1 LFLKRDLTARE
12 PKLGSLAAIHA
23 AVLLFG
29 ISGLFGKFLTV
40 SPLVIVFG
48 RTVFAALALA
58 PILLKSGIT
67 PFRADRHRLVIYM
80 FQGALLALH
89 WCTFFLSIQISTVAL
104 GLLTFSSFPLFVTLL
119 EPLFFKERLRPFD
132 MVIALLVFAGLVLVL
147 PSFDFS
153 QKPVQGALWGTF
165 SGFTFALL
173 AIFNKKNLA
182 FDSPMGVAFH
192 QNAFAALSLVPILLV
207 VPPGIPTPKE
217 ILLLAGLGT
226 ICTALSHTLFIS
238 SLKQLRATTVSIITA
253 LEPLYGI
260 LLAALLLNEMPTIRT
275 LAGGA
280 IILTATTLA
289 TRSHKKKR

>member
-1 LFLKRDLTARE
+1 MDAGESKH
-12 PKLGSLAAIHA
+12 GSLAAIHT
-23 AVLLFG
+23 AVVLFG
-29 ISGLFGKFLTV
+29 FSGLFGKFLLC
-40 SPLVIVFG
+40 SPLIIVFG
-48 RTVFAALALA
+48 RTVFASLALA
-58 PILLKSGIT
+58 PLLLRSGIT
-67 PFRADRHRLVIYM
+67 PFRTDRHRLLIYM
-80 FQGALLALH
+80 LQGALLALH

-119 EPLFFKERLRPFD
+119 EPLFFKERLKPSD
-132 MVIALLVFAGLVLVL
+132 MGIALLVFAGLVLVL

-182 FDSPMGVAFH
+182 FDAPMSVAFH
-192 QNAFAALSLVPILLV
+192 QNGFAALSLVPVLLV
-207 VPPGIPTPKE
+207 TTPGVPTPE
-217 ILLLAGLGT
+217 EVLLLAGLG
-226 ICTALSHTLFIS
+226 IVCTALSHTLFIS

-260 LLAALLLNEMPTIRT
+260 LLAALLLNEMPTLRT

-280 IILTATTLA
+280 IIITATTLA
-289 TRSHKKKR
+289 TRAHKKNH

>member
-1 LFLKRDLTARE
+1 MKSDIPAARE
-12 PKLGSLAAIHA
+12 PKLGSLAAIHT

-29 ISGLFGKFLTV
+29 LSGLFGKFLTV

-48 RTVFAALALA
+48 RTVFASLALA
-58 PILLKSGIT
+58 PALLKSGIT
-67 PFRADRHRLVIYM
+67 PFGTDRRRLVIYM
-80 FQGALLALH
+80 FQGALLGLH

-119 EPLFFKERLRPFD
+119 EPLFFKERLRPVD
-132 MVIALLVFAGLVLVL
+132 MGIALLVFAGLILVL

-182 FDSPMGVAFH
+182 FDAPMGVAFH
-192 QNAFAALSLVPILLV
+192 QNAFAALALAPFIIAVS
-207 VPPGIPTPKE
+207 PGMPTTKE
-217 ILLLAGLGT
+217 ILLLAGLG
-226 ICTALSHTLFIS
+226 IVCTALSHTLFIS

-260 LLAALLLNEMPTIRT
+260 LLAALLLNEMPTPRT

-280 IILTATTLA
+280 IIITATTLA
-289 TRSHKKKR
+289 TRSNKKNH